1 MPEHELRAELVGKRP
16 HRLVLRAGGDPQAL
30 VALGTRFRDQLAEQD
45 TADTPPA
52 HRPLDAE
59 RDLGKR
65 IRRLVRRMQFGR
77 AANHAV
83 LEKGD
88 DGRAVI
94 GAFLGVAL
102 DEAVVHEAMETVAA
116 AVAVEPQ
123 QVIAQQ
129 RQFFLLAQRAD
140 AGIGERSR
148 NVREVHGLTP
158 LREPSRRRR
167 IP

>member
-1 MPEHELRAELVGKRP
+1 
-16 HRLVLRAGGDPQAL
+16 
-30 VALGTRFRDQLAEQD
+30 
-45 TADTPPA
+45 
-52 HRPLDAE
+52 
-59 RDLGKR
+59 
-65 IRRLVRRMQFGR
+65 MQFR
-77 AANHAV
+77 RTPNHAIFK
-83 LEKGD
+83 EGD

-102 DEAVVHEAMETVAA
+102 DEAVVHQAMETVAA

-123 QVIAQQ
+123 QGIAQQ
-129 RQFFLLAQRAD
+129 RPFVLLAQRAD

-158 LREPSRRRR
+158 LTEALEEAS

>member
-1 MPEHELRAELVGKRP
+1 
-16 HRLVLRAGGDPQAL
+16 
-30 VALGTRFRDQLAEQD
+30 
-45 TADTPPA
+45 
-52 HRPLDAE
+52 
-59 RDLGKR
+59 
-65 IRRLVRRMQFGR
+65 MQFGR

-102 DEAVVHEAMETVAA
+102 DEAIVHEAMETVAA

-140 AGIGERSR
+140 AGIGKRSR

-158 LREPSRRRR
+158 LREALEEAS
-167 IP
+167 IS